1 MLHRYYAH
9 YQIVSAKNLEL
20 SQARLM
26 LIHPVKNVMSVCFEL
41 MGISA
46 PEKM

>member
-1 MLHRYYAH
+1 LHRYYAH

-26 LIHPVKNVMSVCFEL
+26 LIHTVKNVMSVCFEL